1 MASITLAE
9 ASKLGL
15 PQLVA
20 GIIDEIV
27 TVDKLFNVLPFT
39 EVFGNSH
46 KYVRESTMAD
56 AQILGLG
63 DSITARSSGTVTEV
77 FAGLST
83 FAGDFEINGQLLAQ
97 GVGSNAGNS
106 LLEAKIRAKAKAV
119 AYAFQN
125 QLING
130 DVSVDSKGF
139 DGLRKLVTAEQTVAG
154 GALSFAKLDELA
166 SLVKT
171 KGAQPD
177 AFVMSTADILRLRA
191 LKRALGGASD
201 SDTVMINGVN
211 FEAYMGVP
219 VLRNDWIK
227 AAGAAGVDGTDIYA
241 INFEDGTNS
250 GVAGLVDQFGHMVQF
265 EDVGPS
271 QSKDERIYRV
281 KMYAGLAL
289 HSTLGLAAIKGVT
302 A

>member
-27 TVDKLFNVLPFT
+27 TVDKMFSVLPFT
-39 EVFGNSH
+39 EVYGNSH
-46 KYVRESTMAD
+46 KYVREATMAD
-56 AQILGLG
+56 AQVLGLG
-63 DSITARSSGTVTEV
+63 DAITARSGGTRTEV
-77 FAGLST
+77 FAGLSR
-83 FAGDFEINGQLLAQ
+83 FVGDIEIDGQLLAQ

-106 LLEAKIRAKAKAV
+106 LLETQIRAKAKAV
-119 AYAFQN
+119 AYAYQN

-130 DVSVDSKGF
+130 DVAVDSKGF
-139 DGLRKLVTAEQTVAG
+139 DGLRKLVTAGQTVTG
-154 GALSFAKLDELA
+154 GTLSFAKLDELA

-177 AFVMSTADILRLRA
+177 AFVMSMADILRLRA

-201 SDTVMINGVN
+201 SDQVMINGVN

-227 AAGAAGVDGTDIYA
+227 AAGAAGVEGTDIYA

-250 GVAGLVDQFGHMVQF
+250 GVAGLVDQFGNMVQV
-265 EDVGPS
+265 EDVGAS
-271 QSKDERIYRV
+271 ESKDEHIWRV

>member
-20 GIIDEIV
+20 GVMDEIV
-27 TVDKLFNVLPFT
+27 KVDKLFSVLPFT
-39 EVFGNSH
+39 EIFGNSH

-56 AQILGLG
+56 SQILGIG

-83 FAGDFEINGQLLAQ
+83 FGGDFEINGQLLAQ

-106 LLEAKIRAKAKAV
+106 LLEQKIRAKAKAV
-119 AYAFQN
+119 AYQYQN
-125 QLING
+125 ELING
-130 DVSVDSKGF
+130 DVAVNAKGF
-139 DGLRKLVTAEQTVAG
+139 DGLRKLVTAEQTVTG
-154 GALSFAKLDELA
+154 GALSFSKMDELA

-171 KGAQPD
+171 KGGQPD
-177 AFVMSTADILRLRA
+177 AFIMSTRDILRLKE

-211 FEAYMGVP
+211 FEAYLGVP
-219 VLRNDWIK
+219 ILRNEWIV
-227 AAGAAGVDGTDIYA
+227 AQGVDGADGTDVFA
-241 INFEDGTNS
+241 VNFEDGT
-250 GVAGLVDQFGHMVQF
+250 GAGIAGLVDQFGHSIQY

-271 QSKDERIYRV
+271 QSKDEYIYRV